1 MEKICRTDRVVKEKV
16 LHRVKKERNI
26 LHTIKKAGLCGF
38 VGVVTA
44 FYETL
49 LKERYKGRTD
59 EEEDVTSCWM
69 TLRK

>member
-1 MEKICRTDRVVKEKV
+1 M
-16 LHRVKKERNI
+16 KKYYIESRGKGI
-26 LHTIKKAGLCGF
+26 SYIQYKAELYGF

-59 EEEDVTSCWM
+59 EEHDVSSCWM
-69 TLRK
+69 TLKEMRRY

>member
-1 MEKICRTDRVVKEKV
+1 MEKISRNDRVINEKV

-26 LHTIKKAGLCGF
+26 LRTIKKAGLYGF
-38 VGVVTA
+38 AGVVTA

-59 EEEDVTSCWM
+59 EEEDVSSCWV